1 MKWTVFLLAL
11 IVLVAASA
19 HAVEFGPR
27 SAIITNPYF
36 PARIGDWQ
44 FILGVSNNQIHR
56 QVLYLNAFGT
66 ESVSGAKINGQVF
79 NNVNC
84 LKVHLVE
91 TDDIG
96 DNEHEMLTF
105 NFAQDTDGNVW
116 VMKIHSSMEDMAGL
130 FGGPYFMSV
139 FMPAVPAVGLR
150 ASIKMPE
157 DDDNYCRIVEVGI
170 PSLKTTFGTYTD
182 CVKVN
187 CYDEDPTDID
197 IDYYCRGV
205 GIVRTFNEENTPFV
219 FMDLKDR
226 GTAKLKRGAVVIP
239 MGN

>member
-1 MKWTVFLLAL
+1 MKWTVVLVVLF
-11 IVLVAASA
+11 VLVAASA

-27 SAIITNPYF
+27 SATITNPYF

-44 FILGVSNNQIHR
+44 FSLGVSNNQLNR
-56 QVLYLNAFGT
+56 LVLYLSAVGT
-66 ESVSGAKINGQVF
+66 EPVSGARINGQVF
-79 NNVNC
+79 NNVDC

-96 DNEHEMLTF
+96 DTEHEMLTF
-105 NFAQDTDGNVW
+105 YFAQDTDGNVW
-116 VMKIHSSMEDMAGL
+116 VMKIYSFMEDTAGL
-130 FGGPYFMSV
+130 LGGPYFKSM
-139 FMPAVPAVGLR
+139 FMPAVPAVGLP

-170 PSLKTTFGTYTD
+170 PSLTTTFDTYTD
-182 CVKVN
+182 CIKVN

-197 IDYYCRGV
+197 VDYYCRGV
-205 GIVRTFNEENTPFV
+205 GIVRTFNEEDTPAV
-219 FMDLKDR
+219 FMDLKNR
-226 GTAKLKRGAVVIP
+226 GTAKLKKGAVVIP